1 MAADMDM
8 FVCSFV
14 YPLQEAVEEIL
25 WVNRMKQN
33 FLKEGEP
40 FTIL

>member
-1 MAADMDM
+1 MKLFTNKMAADMDM

-25 WVNRMKQN
+25 
-33 FLKEGEP
+33 
-40 FTIL
+40 